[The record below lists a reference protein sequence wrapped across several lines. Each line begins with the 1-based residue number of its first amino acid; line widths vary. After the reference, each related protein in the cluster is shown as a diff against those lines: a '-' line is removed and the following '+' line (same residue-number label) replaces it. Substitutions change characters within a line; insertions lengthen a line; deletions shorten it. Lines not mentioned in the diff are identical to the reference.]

1 MSEKKKEGL
10 YVTTKISSSAD
21 QKVSKYQAW
30 YLMTH
35 GIKLK
40 KMEALNKMLETY
52 KIEILSSEL

>member
-1 MSEKKKEGL
+1 MTEKKKDGL
-10 YVTTKISSSAD
+10 FVTTKITTKAD
-21 QKVSKYQAW
+21 QKVNKYQAW

-52 KIEILSSEL
+52 KIEVLQSEI